1 MLTFPVM
8 LTSQC
13 CYNPLRA
20 NLRNS
25 NMSLMVPRRRWSLL
39 MFGKRKVLPVL
50 YFMFTP
56 SSFLHYFPLLM
67 SSYYSAFIFYFFYCL
82 MCAQFYKILTGERN
96 RCLTFLIRPTGAVWV
111 HPNATW
117 HFWTVLIFQYY
128 DQRLVMQPAW
138 IISVHSVQAW
148 LFETSPVLGLQGA
161 GGSKNTI
168 SQVVSHE
175 LKIAEHSFPVRLLHC
190 PPNPPAFLLRSNLSP
205 PPAPTL
211 PPYTAHTVVFRDR
224 RPPSPQP
231 DEEICRNEKRKKE
244 KERGGGKKESTNWSG
259 HRYMTHIPSPSPHP
273 SPRHAA
279 AVIWGCFHNVLP
291 SNFFGVYFGDVWI
304 RWQTG
309 RKCGTDTSAEL
320 R

>member
-1 MLTFPVM
+1 
-8 LTSQC
+8 
-13 CYNPLRA
+13 
-20 NLRNS
+20 
-25 NMSLMVPRRRWSLL
+25 
-39 MFGKRKVLPVL
+39 
-50 YFMFTP
+50 
-56 SSFLHYFPLLM
+56 
-67 SSYYSAFIFYFFYCL
+67 
-82 MCAQFYKILTGERN
+82 MCAQFYKILPGGRN
-96 RCLTFLIRPTGAVWV
+96 LCFTFLIRPTGAVWV

-175 LKIAEHSFPVRLLHC
+175 LKIAEHSFPVRLPHC
-190 PPNPPAFLLRSNLSP
+190 PPNPPAFLHRSNLSP
-205 PPAPTL
+205 PPSSLHPSTIHSAHCSVSWQKAAFPATWWRNL
-211 PPYTAHTVVFRDR
+211 P
-224 RPPSPQP
+224 
-231 DEEICRNEKRKKE
+231 EWKKKE
-244 KERGGGKKESTNWSG
+244 GERKRRGGKKESANWSG

-273 SPRHAA
+273 SPRRAA